1 MIGTPEF
8 WYKKNIS
15 SKVKIFL
22 LFPFSIIWILI
33 SYIKKIF
40 IKKYKS
46 NLKVICIGNLTI
58 GGTGKTPFAIYI
70 YKILKNFGYKPVFLT
85 RGYKGLLKGPVEV
98 KDTHNFETVG
108 DEAILLS
115 KIGPTIV
122 SKDRSFGARFIE
134 NHEENFN
141 IIIMDDGL
149 QNYQL
154 EQDIKFLLVDK
165 NLKFG
170 NEYCIPAGPLREPVN
185 QGLKKIDALILTGNN
200 YRKDTNFKNINM
212 PIFNSE
218 TKIIKSPKI
227 KKEGFLA
234 FCGLA
239 NPNKFYELLK
249 ENGQNVISTKSF
261 PDHYVYKSED
271 IDNLKSEADDQ
282 NLKLITTE
290 KDYVKINDVKNNINV
305 LPIEM
310 EINMKEKAVFKT
322 FLKEKLNV

>member
-1 MIGTPEF
+1 MIETPEF
-8 WYKKNIS
+8 WYRKNIS
-15 SKVKIFL
+15 STVKIFL

-33 SYIKKIF
+33 SYLKKFF

-70 YKILKNFGYKPVFLT
+70 YKLLKNCGYKPVFLT
-85 RGYKGLLKGPVEV
+85 RGYGGLLKGPIEV
-98 KDTHNFETVG
+98 KGTHNFETVG
-108 DEAILLS
+108 DEAMLLS

-122 SKDRSFGARFIE
+122 SVDRSLGAKFIE
-134 NHEENFN
+134 NHENNFN

-149 QNYQL
+149 QNNQL

-185 QGLKKIDALILTGNN
+185 QGLKKIDAMILTGNH
-200 YRKDTNFKNINM
+200 YHKDTNFKKINIA
-212 PIFNSE
+212 IFNSE
-218 TKIIKSPKI
+218 TKIIESPKI
-227 KKEGFLA
+227 KNEGVLA

-290 KDYVKINDVKNNINV
+290 KDYVKINDVKNIINV

-322 FLKEKLNV
+322 FLKEKLNG